1 MIDSVRNTV
10 LFLLNKDNRGFIT
23 PSEYDYFAKQAQ
35 LEIFEE
41 MFDDYS
47 RAVVA
52 QNSRKR
58 ALGYGDSVSK
68 IGNDIDIFSK
78 SSNLVHQDNPE
89 GETDTFT
96 LPSDLYK
103 LLNITYAY
111 TPVQQVPVSKFDM
124 LVNSNYNKPT
134 VTHPIYM
141 RQGDQV
147 IVNPN
152 SIATEVRC
160 NYIRKPE
167 DPHWGYKTIAGDPV
181 WNSNTSKD
189 FEISAAYEPELV
201 IRICKYAGLSIR
213 EADVIQATT
222 AMEAQDFQKENL

>member
-52 QNSRKR
+52 QNSRKK

-68 IGNDIDIFSK
+68 ISNDLDIFAK
-78 SSNLVHQDNPE
+78 
-89 GETDTFT
+89 TDVLSYVNNKFT
-96 LPSDLYK
+96 LPSDVYK
-103 LLNITYAY
+103 LLNLTYAY
-111 TPVQQVPVSKFDM
+111 TPVQQVPATKFDM
-124 LVNSNYNKPT
+124 LVNSNYTKPT

-141 RQGDQV
+141 RQGSEV
-147 IVNPN
+147 IVNPE
-152 SIATEVRC
+152 SIADEVRC
-160 NYIRKPE
+160 NYIRRPE
-167 DPHWGYKTIAGDPV
+167 DPHWGYVTIAGDPV
-181 WNSNTSKD
+181 YSADSSTD
-189 FEISAAYEPELV
+189 FEISEAYEPELV
-201 IRICKYAGLSIR
+201 IKICKYAGLSIR
-213 EADVIQATT
+213 EADVVQATSD
-222 AMEAQDFQKENL
+222 MENQDFQKENL

>member
-68 IGNDIDIFSK
+68 ISNDLDVFSK
-78 SSNLVHQDNPE
+78 TSLLSHTVVQDSD
-89 GETDTFT
+89 DTFT

-111 TPVQQVPVSKFDM
+111 KPIQQVPATKFDM
-124 LVNSNYNKPT
+124 LVNSNYTKPT

-141 RQGDQV
+141 RQGDKV

-152 SIATEVRC
+152 TIATEVKC

-181 WNSNTSKD
+181 YLESTSKD

-201 IRICKYAGLSIR
+201 IKICKYAGLSIR
-213 EADVIQATT
+213 EADVVQATT
-222 AMEAQDFQKENL
+222 AMETQDFQKENL